1 MLSIP
6 PATTTLF
13 YPKEISYAP
22 YMIDFNPELHTLLI
36 VVAQTYSPSPILR
49 NLNSVNKITCF
60 YACLSCRILP

>member
-13 YPKEISYAP
+13 YPNEISYAP

-36 VVAQTYSPSPILR
+36 VVAQTYSPSPIF
-49 NLNSVNKITCF
+49 NKF
-60 YACLSCRILP
+60 EFS